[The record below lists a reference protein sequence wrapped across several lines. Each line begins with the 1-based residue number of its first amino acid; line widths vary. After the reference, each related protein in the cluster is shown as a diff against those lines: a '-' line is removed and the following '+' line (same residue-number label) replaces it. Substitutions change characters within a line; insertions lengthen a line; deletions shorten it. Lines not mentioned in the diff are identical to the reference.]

1 MRCTVIQNL
10 PFRWKGILFSIGA
23 RRQTCEHRLMKFFHK
38 KKHIQRAFQNFFP
51 DYFICSGTG
60 DMSFCNRRFEMK
72 NPVFTSL
79 LIHLVH
85 HELDISCICHAED
98 IITFLLKSFNKVL
111 QKEVHQIHHVKGI
124 LKITQTSIKI
134 KENHNLR
141 VKTLIL
147 AL

>member
-1 MRCTVIQNL
+1 
-10 PFRWKGILFSIGA
+10 
-23 RRQTCEHRLMKFFHK
+23 
-38 KKHIQRAFQNFFP
+38 
-51 DYFICSGTG
+51 
-60 DMSFCNRRFEMK
+60 MSFCNRRFEMK
-72 NPVFTSL
+72 NPVFASL